1 MSASPFTITPLME
14 ALEGEISAG
23 PALVRRTPL
32 IDDRGAFAR
41 IFCAEALQGI
51 GWPGPVAQINHSRTT
66 RAGTVRGLHFQRLP
80 HAEAKLVVCIRGA
93 VHDVAVDI
101 RADSPARYAHA
112 GTRLSADTAT
122 AMYVPEGFAH
132 GFQALS
138 DDVELIYIHSA
149 PYAAAAEAGLR
160 HDDPRLGI
168 AWPLPVTG
176 LSERDAS
183 FPLIEDVRPGS

>member
-1 MSASPFTITPLME
+1 MTASPFTITPLMPV
-14 ALEGEISAG
+14 AAGADHG
-23 PALVRRTPL
+23 PALVRRLPRV
-32 IDDRGAFAR
+32 DDRGAFAR
-41 IFCAEALQGI
+41 IFCAEALQAI
-51 GWPGPVAQINHSRTT
+51 GWPGAVAQINHSRTA
-66 RAGTVRGLHFQRLP
+66 RRGTVRGLHYQRPP

-101 RADSPARYAHA
+101 RPGSPTRFTYA
-112 GTRLSADTAT
+112 GVELSAETAT

-149 PYAAAAEAGLR
+149 PYMAAAEAGLR

-168 AWPLPVTG
+168 DWPLPVTA
-176 LSERDAS
+176 LSARDAA
-183 FPLIEDVRPGS
+183 FAPIEDAAAGR

>member
-1 MSASPFTITPLME
+1 MPDLP
-14 ALEGEISAG
+14 AG
-23 PALVRRTPL
+23 PVLVGRTPL
-32 IDDRGAFAR
+32 VDERGAFAR
-41 IFCAEALQGI
+41 IFCAEALAEI
-51 GWPGPVAQINHSRTT
+51 GWPGPVAQINHSRTV
-66 RAGTVRGLHFQRLP
+66 RRGTVRGLHYQLAP

-101 RADSPARYAHA
+101 RAGSPTRYAHA
-112 GTRLSADTAT
+112 AAELSAETAT

-149 PYAAAAEAGLR
+149 PYQAAAEAGLR
-160 HDDPRLGI
+160 HDDPRLAI

-176 LSERDAS
+176 LSSRDAS
-183 FPLIEDVRPGS
+183 FSLIGSVAP